1 MTHRFLGVLAAA
13 ALAASA
19 CSASPLPFDFIHH
32 GHFQKMMHSGD
43 SGGRVRL
50 ADLPQAPGTWGLGA
64 VAGLTGEIVQL
75 DGRILVSHGHDP
87 EGRVQPAQAD
97 EQATLFASAQ
107 VHAWVDIPLPA
118 DMDQAGFE
126 AFVAE
131 QAERLGLSLRQPFA
145 FRVEGRF
152 PRLRW
157 HVLNGEAATKAD
169 AHGHRQAHGAH
180 GGHTNHRAGMN
191 VFHQPGSTGQLI
203 GIYSGAELEGAVSH
217 PGERFHLHFVDAGVT
232 VSGHVDGYAVAGGSI
247 LRLPKP

>member
-1 MTHRFLGVLAAA
+1 MIHRFCGLLAAA
-13 ALAASA
+13 ALAAGA

-32 GHFQKMMHSGD
+32 GHFQQMMHGGD

-50 ADLPQAPGTWGLGA
+50 ADLPQSPGTWGLGA

-87 EGRVQPAQAD
+87 EGRVQPARSD
-97 EQATLFASAQ
+97 DQATLFASAQ
-107 VHAWVDIPLPA
+107 VQTWVDIRLTA

-131 QAERLGLSLRQPFA
+131 QAERLGLSLQQPFA

-157 HVLNGEAATKAD
+157 HVLNGEAAAD
-169 AHGHRQAHGAH
+169 AETHAHRGAH
-180 GGHTNHRAGMN
+180 GSHANQRAGMH

-203 GIYSGAELEGAVSH
+203 GIYSGKDLEGAVSH

-232 VSGHVDGYAVAGGSI
+232 VSGHVDGYAVAEGSI